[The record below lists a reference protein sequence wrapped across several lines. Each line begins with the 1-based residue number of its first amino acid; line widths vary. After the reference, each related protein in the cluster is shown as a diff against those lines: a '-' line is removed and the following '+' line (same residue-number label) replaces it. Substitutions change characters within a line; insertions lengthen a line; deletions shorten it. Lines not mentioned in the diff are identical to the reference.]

1 MRRGLIGMALLLAV
15 ACEAVPVEPAI
26 AWAPLPPPP
35 SPQIADTVLT
45 PSWAERAPTAAD
57 VMKVYPM
64 RTLSEAIEGIAY
76 LNCTVKETRAL
87 DCVEGTETPVGYGF
101 SSAALQISR
110 LFVVR
115 EDYPGVTPGMAVRL
129 PVRFKVE

>member
-15 ACEAVPVEPAI
+15 ACEAVPVEPAT
-26 AWAPLPPPP
+26 AWTPPPE
-35 SPQIADTVLT
+35 SSDTVLT
-45 PSWAERAPTAAD
+45 PAWAERAPTVRD
-57 VMKVYPM
+57 IMRVYPV
-64 RTLSEAIEGIAY
+64 RALSDAVEGVAY

-87 DCVEGTETPVGYGF
+87 DCIEGTEAPAGFGF
-101 SSAALQISR
+101 SSAALQVSR

-115 EDYPGVTPGMAVRL
+115 EDYPGVAPGMAVRL

>member
-26 AWAPLPPPP
+26 AWTPT
-35 SPQIADTVLT
+35 QIADTVLT
-45 PSWAERAPTAAD
+45 PAWAERAPTAQD
-57 VMKVYPM
+57 IMKVYPM
-64 RTLSEAIEGIAY
+64 RALNEAVGGIAY

-87 DCVEGTETPVGYGF
+87 DCIEGSETPAGYGF
-101 SSAALQISR
+101 SSAALRVSR

-115 EDYPGVTPGMAVRL
+115 EDYPGVAPGMAVRL
-129 PVRFKVE
+129 PVRFEVD

>member
-1 MRRGLIGMALLLAV
+1 MLTLISNQAYADLVQGTDIDIAISPQQITIGSILTELRQGDVVAVHSLRRG
-15 ACEAVPVEPAI
+15 
-26 AWAPLPPPP
+26 
-35 SPQIADTVLT
+35 
-45 PSWAERAPTAAD
+45 TA
-57 VMKVYPM
+57 
-64 RTLSEAIEGIAY
+64 EAIEGIAY

-87 DCVEGTETPVGYGF
+87 DCVEGMETPVGYGF

>member
-1 MRRGLIGMALLLAV
+1 MRRSLIGMALLLLV

-26 AWAPLPPPP
+26 AWAPPAPPP
-35 SPQIADTVLT
+35 PQIADTVLT

-57 VMKVYPM
+57 VMKIYPM
-64 RTLSEAIEGIAY
+64 RALSEAIEGIAY

-115 EDYPGVTPGMAVRL
+115 EDYPGVAPGMAVRL

>member
-26 AWAPLPPPP
+26 AWAPPP
-35 SPQIADTVLT
+35 SPQITDTVLT

-64 RTLSEAIEGIAY
+64 GALSEAIEGIAY

-87 DCVEGTETPVGYGF
+87 DCVEGMETPVGYGF

>member
-1 MRRGLIGMALLLAV
+1 MRRGLIGMSLLLAV
-15 ACEAVPVEPAI
+15 ACEAVPVEPTI
-26 AWAPLPPPP
+26 AWTPPP

-45 PSWAERAPTAAD
+45 PTWAERAPTAAD

-64 RTLSEAIEGIAY
+64 RALSEAIEGIAY